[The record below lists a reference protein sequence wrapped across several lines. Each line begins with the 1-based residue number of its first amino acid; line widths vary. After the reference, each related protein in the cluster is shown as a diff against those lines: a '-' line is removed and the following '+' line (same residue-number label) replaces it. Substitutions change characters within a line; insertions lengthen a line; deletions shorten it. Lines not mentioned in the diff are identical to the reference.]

1 MARSTGIPH
10 SPLVARKIP
19 FDLHNTGE
27 ELRWCVEHKA
37 KILTGVGI
45 LASIGIFLLLL
56 IVYQRQQ
63 KANSLEKLRT
73 GIVNFQSGKME
84 EAIPLL
90 ANAKESLGSQ
100 KEAQIAGF
108 YLNEAYGRSGQFD
121 RLQSITEVSSAPPEE
136 SYLSQIALLSLGRN
150 AEKRNDQVSARKF
163 YEAAVALEGP
173 LTAEALLGTARLFE
187 ATGDQDSAVSTR
199 EKFLSSY
206 PNSPFADIV
215 RTQLRK

>member
-1 MARSTGIPH
+1 MARSTGIPQ
-10 SPLVARKIP
+10 SPLIARKIP
-19 FDLHNTGE
+19 FNLHNTGE
-27 ELRWCVEHKA
+27 ELRWFVEHKA
-37 KILTGVGI
+37 KILTGIGI
-45 LASIGIFLLLL
+45 LASIGVFLLLL
-56 IVYQRQQ
+56 VAYQRQQ

-73 GIVNFQSGKME
+73 GIVNFQSGKIE

-90 ANAKESLGSQ
+90 ANAKESLGFQ
-100 KEAQIAGF
+100 KEAQIAGI
-108 YLNEAYGRSGQFD
+108 YLNEAYVRSGQFD
-121 RLQSITEVSSAPPEE
+121 RLKSITEVSSASEE
-136 SYLSQIALLSLGRN
+136 SYLSQIALLSLGKN

-173 LTAEALLGTARLFE
+173 LTADALLGTARLFE
-187 ATGDQDSAVSTR
+187 ADGDQDSAVSAR